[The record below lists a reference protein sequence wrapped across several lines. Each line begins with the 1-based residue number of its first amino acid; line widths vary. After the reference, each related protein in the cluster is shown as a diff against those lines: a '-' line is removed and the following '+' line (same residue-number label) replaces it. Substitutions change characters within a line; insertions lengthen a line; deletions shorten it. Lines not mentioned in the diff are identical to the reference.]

1 MRKKKI
7 VRDNL
12 KGDTRGRVSEAKEYK
27 GSWKKWIGQG
37 VGAHKDRRKKGVNR
51 EKRVCKA

>member
-1 MRKKKI
+1 M
-7 VRDNL
+7 
-12 KGDTRGRVSEAKEYK
+12 VSGAREYK
-27 GSWKKWIGQG
+27 HSWKKWMGLG